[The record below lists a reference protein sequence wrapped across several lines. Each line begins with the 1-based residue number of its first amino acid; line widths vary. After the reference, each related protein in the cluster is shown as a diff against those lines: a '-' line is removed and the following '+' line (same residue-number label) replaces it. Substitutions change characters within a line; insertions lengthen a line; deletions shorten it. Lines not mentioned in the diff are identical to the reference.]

1 MTNNQT
7 EQFIRDHLEADVRT
21 LALSSHPDGVD
32 MQYALTQISGWQAA
46 RVKVPMWAATDGIV
60 YPKHLS
66 LEQCTTQYIA
76 QYKASFVEKL
86 LGPGFR
92 MADITG
98 GFGVDCFFIS
108 AGAAKVYYNEMSAGL
123 CDCAKAN
130 FKALG
135 RPEIEVSCGSAEVF
149 VARLESNSLDL
160 IYLDPARRG
169 DAGRKLISISD
180 CQPDTVALQD
190 ELLRIAP
197 NVMVKLSPMLDIS
210 RALTELKHVSSAF
223 IVGFEGE
230 CKEITI
236 LMQRGFNSEPTITAV
251 DIKSDGTPETAVSSA
266 KSVDA
271 ALPLPITDASNL
283 QPGTYISEPSAPYMK
298 SALFRT
304 IAARTNTSLLHPDT
318 HLFWSKEKPDNF
330 PGRTFII
337 QGIIPFDK
345 RSLSALTKTQANL
358 SVRNFPESAPALQR
372 RLKLRDGGPRYLIA
386 TTLSDSKRV
395 ILDLIKNQR
404 ESSSARNLEV

>member
-1 MTNNQT
+1 MANNLT
-7 EQFIRDHLEADVRT
+7 EQFIREHLSADVRT

-46 RVKVPMWAATDGIV
+46 RVKVPMWAETDGIV

-66 LEQCTTQYIA
+66 LEQCTSQYIA
-76 QYKASFVEKL
+76 QYKASFIEGF
-86 LGPGFR
+86 LGSGFK

-108 AGAAKVYYNEMSAGL
+108 RSATQVYYNEMSAEL

-130 FKALG
+130 FKALE
-135 RPEIEVSCGSAEVF
+135 RPEVEINCGTAEDF
-149 VARLESNSLDL
+149 IKSLQPDSLDL

-169 DAGRKLISISD
+169 DSGRKLVSISD

-190 ELLRIAP
+190 DLLRIAP

-210 RALTELKHVSSAF
+210 RALTELKHVSNVF
-223 IVGFEGE
+223 IIGLEGE
-230 CKEITI
+230 CKEITL
-236 LMQRGFNSEPTITAV
+236 LMKRGFEAEPTITAV
-251 DIKSDGTPETAVSSA
+251 DIKQDGTPESAVSSA

-271 ALPLPITDASNL
+271 ALPQPIADASNL

-304 IAARTNTSLLHPDT
+304 IAAQTGTALLHPDT
-318 HLFWSKEKPDNF
+318 HLFWSKEKPENF
-330 PGRTFII
+330 PGRTFQI

-358 SVRNFPESAPALQR
+358 SVRNFPESAPKLQQ

-386 TTLSDSKRV
+386 TTLSDNKKI
-395 ILDLIKNQR
+395 ILDLR
-404 ESSSARNLEV
+404 R